1 MKGAD
6 ELYNFKKNLQQM
18 QHNAASIYEAGRA
31 ALRASTRPNSLV
43 IPTVDA
49 SEVCGNTLATPHP
62 PTTSST
68 HAPTTRSPTNPTHA
82 PTTRSPTSPCANH
95 PTRVWGEMCLQPFVA
110 SGKSAPPVPRS
121 VTGRMLRALAARDV
135 ARTDLKTLEQQAA
148 ELGPDPVP
156 LPTASPLKY
165 ASGDSAEED

>member
-6 ELYNFKKNLQQM
+6 ELYNYKKNLQQM
-18 QHNAASIYEAGRA
+18 QHNAAGIYEAGRA
-31 ALRASTRPNSLV
+31 ALRASSRPNSLV

-49 SEVCGNTLATPHP
+49 SEVCGQQNP
-62 PTTSST
+62 PPYAVCASSSQRT
-68 HAPTTRSPTNPTHA
+68 HADRPTDRM
-82 PTTRSPTSPCANH
+82 
-95 PTRVWGEMCLQPFVA
+95 RVRVKTLQPFVA
-110 SGKSAPPVPRS
+110 SGKSAPPFPRS

-135 ARTDLKTLEQQAA
+135 ARSDLKTLEQQAA

-165 ASGDSAEED
+165 TSGDSAEED